1 MQNGKKDPFE
11 PYERMGVKETQVY
24 TREEAEDLLKISQA
38 TMRRLIKKGVIR
50 AAKIGGQYRIL
61 GAEILRQFLPPTGY
75 EVVRDIYRGGR
86 EVVHELE
93 AEIKSE
99 ENLLKKSKGE

>member
-1 MQNGKKDPFE
+1 M
-11 PYERMGVKETQVY
+11 KEIKNTQVY
-24 TREEAEDLLKISQA
+24 TREEAEELLQISQS

-75 EVVRDIYRGGR
+75 EAVRAVYRGGR
-86 EVVHELE
+86 EVVHGFE
-93 AEIKSE
+93 AEIKAE
-99 ENLLKKSKGE
+99 DELQKKEGDRTNV